1 MLDIILYFCIGYC
14 IISVIA
20 IIYTRTKKTES
31 SNTYK
36 PTQTHTKSESTSIK
50 EGRAYKKWK
59 EGKEQYAAIIRKL
72 PKDLVKNLY
81 DQFLRALP
89 KIEMVVPHEN
99 FPEKYTDIFMATK
112 EVIDNN
118 VYGTI
123 TKEQYEKI
131 DDIINKH
138 LKWVVDEYIPAAN
151 KANSNLMNS
160 DGLDF
165 GLITNSAADAML
177 YSAMNARAKVKGNN
191 RHIREYKE
199 LIDKQ
204 FVDAIKKIEEI
215 V

>member
-1 MLDIILYFCIGYC
+1 MAFEFLVGIGFFIY
-14 IISVIA
+14 IA
-20 IIYTRTKKTES
+20 FVAYGCNKNKKEWS
-31 SNTYK
+31 PDKDGGS
-36 PTQTHTKSESTSIK
+36 
-50 EGRAYKKWK
+50 YKKWK
-59 EGKEQYAAIIRKL
+59 KGKEQYAAIIRKL

-81 DQFLRALP
+81 DQFSRALP
-89 KIEMVVPHEN
+89 KIGMVLPHKD

-138 LKWVVDEYIPAAN
+138 LKWVVDEYIPAVN

-160 DGLDF
+160 DGLGF

-177 YSAMNARAKVKGNN
+177 YSAKDARAKVKGNN

-204 FVDAIKKIEEI
+204 FVDTIKKIEEI

>member
-1 MLDIILYFCIGYC
+1 MMYGAIKCIDG
-14 IISVIA
+14 IQQ
-20 IIYTRTKKTES
+20 S
-31 SNTYK
+31 SRD
-36 PTQTHTKSESTSIK
+36 K